1 MSRLR
6 IVAEWA
12 FKEIVNTF
20 AFLDLVKNQKHLLQ
34 PVGVQFRAAVLLH
47 NAHVCLHKPQ
57 VTQYFNIEN
66 VNIVEGLMED
76 ELLEAPQLSEYFH
89 N

>member
-6 IVAEWA
+6 IFAEWP
-12 FKEIVNTF
+12 FKEIVYTF
-20 AFLDLVKNQKHLLQ
+20 GFLDFVKNQKHLLQ
-34 PVGVQFRAAVLLH
+34 PVGVQFRVAVLLH

-57 VTQYFNIEN
+57 VTQYSNIEN
-66 VNIVEGLMED
+66 VNIVEGVMEG
-76 ELLEAPQLSEYFH
+76 ELLEPPLLSEYFH